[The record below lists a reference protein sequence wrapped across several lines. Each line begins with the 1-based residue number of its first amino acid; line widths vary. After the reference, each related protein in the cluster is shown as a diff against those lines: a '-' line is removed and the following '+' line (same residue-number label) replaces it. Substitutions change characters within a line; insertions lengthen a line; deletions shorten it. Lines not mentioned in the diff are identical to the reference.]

1 MATNSDVERCFEE
14 VQPRGEAGLGPPSGH
29 PGTNLCTICH
39 PRPSGVKPK
48 RISCGQS
55 NEFEFQI
62 RFVFQVSVGE
72 SGKTVARVGSGS
84 LQGAAMG
91 EEHLHVDL
99 LMTTMTM
106 MTTMMSE

>member
-1 MATNSDVERCFEE
+1 MSNDVLRRFNPGERPVWVRPRDILEPTY
-14 VQPRGEAGLGPPSGH
+14 VQFAILGRVGI
-29 PGTNLCTICH
+29 NQ
-39 PRPSGVKPK
+39 K
-48 RISCGQS
+48 RISGGQS
-55 NEFEFQI
+55 NEFEFQV
-62 RFVFQVSVGE
+62 RFEFQVSVGE

-106 MTTMMSE
+106 MTTIISE

>member
-1 MATNSDVERCFEE
+1 MATNSDVEPRFEE
-14 VQPRGEAGLGPPSGH
+14 PQPRGEAGLAPPPGH

-39 PRPSGVKPK
+39 PRPSGENQK
-48 RISCGQS
+48 RISGGQS
-55 NEFEFQI
+55 NEFQFQI
-62 RFVFQVSVGE
+62 RFEFQVSVGE
-72 SGKTVARVGSGS
+72 SGKMIARVGSVF